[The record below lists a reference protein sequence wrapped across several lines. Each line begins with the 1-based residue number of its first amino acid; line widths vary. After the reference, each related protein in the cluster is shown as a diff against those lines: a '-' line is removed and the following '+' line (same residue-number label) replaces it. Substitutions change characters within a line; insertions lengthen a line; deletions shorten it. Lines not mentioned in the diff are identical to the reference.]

1 MQNINLSVIVL
12 REKNIT
18 DFSKARNEALKK
30 ARREWVL
37 FVDDDETVTDPL
49 AREIKD
55 IIDDPIYDGYYI
67 KRKNYMF
74 GKYVGQDKVLRLG
87 RKGAGQWERIVHE
100 TWKIKGNVGTLR
112 NYLIHNTAKNLQ
124 EAIAKI
130 NYYSGLHAKA
140 NLKEGKKSSLFKIV
154 FFPVFKLM
162 QNLFTGKGFVFAMLH
177 SFHSFL
183 SWSKLWIKQKKNYK

>member
-1 MQNINLSVIVL
+1 MRYSLIVL
-12 REKNIT
+12 NKENIT

-37 FVDDDETVTDPL
+37 FVDDDEIVTEAL
-49 AREIKD
+49 GLEIRDLKES
-55 IIDDPIYDGYYI
+55 IYDGYYI
-67 KRKNYMF
+67 RRKNYMF
-74 GKYVGQDKVLRLG
+74 GRYAGQDKVLRLG
-87 RKGAGQWERIVHE
+87 RKDAGRWERMVHE

-112 NYLIHNTAKNLQ
+112 NYLIHNTAKNLH

-140 NLKEGKKSSLFKIV
+140 NLQEGKKSSLFKFV

-162 QNLFTGKGFVFAMLH
+162 QNLFTGKGFVFAILH

-183 SWSKLWIKQKKNYK
+183 AWSKLWIIQTKRNCKQ